1 MDYFQT
7 NEASNYSDAAK
18 KRNRI
23 ILIIAAVAIGL
34 VGFYAVV
41 EFISSLDLFYTRRTI
56 SYNEMVYQRPDTD
69 KIFDKIDEIIEV
81 VNSKA
86 TFYKK
91 LKAVKSLEKDYENFY
106 TMSALA
112 YVKHKSDTT
121 DDFFK
126 EEVEFFGEV
135 TPIFQ
140 QKLEEMFISCSESSH
155 AERFELEYFGEGFFD
170 SYKDGSIYSDNFVK
184 LLQEESRLVMST

>member
-91 LKAVKSLEKDYENFY
+91 LKAVKSLEKDG
-106 TMSALA
+106 SATL
-112 YVKHKSDTT
+112 YRT
-121 DDFFK
+121 
-126 EEVEFFGEV
+126 
-135 TPIFQ
+135 
-140 QKLEEMFISCSESSH
+140 
-155 AERFELEYFGEGFFD
+155 
-170 SYKDGSIYSDNFVK
+170 N
-184 LLQEESRLVMST
+184 

>member
-140 QKLEEMFISCSESSH
+140 QKLEEMFISCSEQSC
-155 AERFELEYFGEGFFD
+155 RGLNW
-170 SYKDGSIYSDNFVK
+170 SISGRVLIHIKMEVFTVIILSNFCK
-184 LLQEESRLVMST
+184 RSLALLMST

>member
-34 VGFYAVV
+34 VGFYAVGRV
-41 EFISSLDLFYTRRTI
+41 HKFTGLCFIQDAPYHT
-56 SYNEMVYQRPDTD
+56 NEMVYQRPDTD

-86 TFYKK
+86 TFIRS
-91 LKAVKSLEKDYENFY
+91 LKQLSLWKRIMKISILCQLWLMSSIKAILLMISSRKRWSSLER
-106 TMSALA
+106 L
-112 YVKHKSDTT
+112 
-121 DDFFK
+121 
-126 EEVEFFGEV
+126 
-135 TPIFQ
+135 PP
-140 QKLEEMFISCSESSH
+140 
-155 AERFELEYFGEGFFD
+155 YFNKTRRNVYF
-170 SYKDGSIYSDNFVK
+170 
-184 LLQEESRLVMST
+184 L